1 VGADLRIRRQL
12 QSLRI
17 GFGGKRIH

>member
-12 QSLRI
+12 QTLRI
-17 GFGGKRIH
+17 GFVRKRIH